1 MQAFE
6 AQGDSRILTLSCS
19 SVHESRVV
27 DLQNGCKV
35 SHSKAN
41 KVHAAADPIQFIA
54 AGKPSHTSYLTNDK

>member
-1 MQAFE
+1 
-6 AQGDSRILTLSCS
+6 LSCS

-41 KVHAAADPIQFIA
+41 KVHTAADPIQFIA